1 MKKLLSI
8 LLTLALTLSLSVPAL
23 AAAPEEVPLPD
34 LMDPPPPV
42 EDTLVIRDS
51 GYPMDAE
58 TVAWLEAH
66 PEEAAQLEANLEQ
79 WAMTSWGYASVAEM
93 AEAWGESE
101 AYIRDMLLEEQVG
114 TAMYQE
120 EQQAA
125 QAEYAA
131 AHPGYLDGFD
141 PDAWLRTAYPDYRD
155 PEEAFMA
162 DYGLADRAAFED
174 YMEGDY
180 TNHLIWMESL
190 RSDIDAA
197 LAENAAALDGFDVDA
212 YFAQEYPYYESQ
224 EEFMAGYTLLDRAE
238 FETYLT
244 WEYLTYYAVP
254 EGNDPWTDDLKE
266 ALGGV
271 PGELWVMVNGTYLTF
286 EADKPY
292 AEDGVTYVPADKLG
306 EALGLELAGDYVPL
320 RETAQAAGYE
330 IWWDQDYETAV
341 VMDSDVLIGII
352 DSGFTA
358 LNGVLAKN
366 TLDWERWAETED
378 WTVTLTMFDTLNGDK
393 TYPMTLTQ
401 ESLYGPEGLQTTGE
415 YDLSAMMTLLEQ
427 MGLLEYV
434 GEDELKVVSAV
445 LSGDYELRWDMES
458 GDMAFTASCL
468 PDLLSMLGT
477 PYPKELWFTLSGETT
492 EELSDLLSDLMDREE
507 PVTVGALVWYLYGAT
522 TAPWSDPVLY
532 WSEATELA
540 AGMSIFL
547 GDEALV
553 REGDAWVLRL
563 GMEELA
569 ALLGYGEDAYVYDYL
584 GLQDFALECAFHDDG
599 AVTGSLLCL
608 TPDETWSPAV
618 RVTASWDFDLT
629 GGGLEAEIHLKNQM
643 KLTITGSTALKE
655 TGEKPETGVPEGAAS
670 MALEDLTGW

>member
-1 MKKLLSI
+1 MKKLISI
-8 LLTLALTLSLSVPAL
+8 LLTLALTLSLSAPAL
-23 AAAPEEVPLPD
+23 AAAPEEAPLPD
-34 LMDPPPPV
+34 LIDPPLPV

-66 PEEAAQLEANLEQ
+66 PEEAAAMEAAIDTYVQET
-79 WAMTSWGYASVAEM
+79 WYYDSVAEM
-93 AEAWGESE
+93 AEYWGESE
-101 AYIRDMLLEEQVG
+101 AYIRDMLLEEQVWA
-114 TAMYQE
+114 AMVQE
-120 EQQAA
+120 EEQAA

-162 DYGLADRAAFED
+162 DYDLADRAAFEA
-174 YMEGDY
+174 YMKADY
-180 TNHLIWMESL
+180 TNHLIRMENL
-190 RSDIDAA
+190 RSERDAA
-197 LAENAAALDGFDVDA
+197 LAEAPAALDGFDVDD
-212 YFAQEYPYYESQ
+212 YFTQEYPYYSDQ
-224 EEFMAGYTLLDRAE
+224 EEFMADYGLLDRTE

-244 WEYLTYYAVP
+244 WEYLIYYAAP

-271 PGELWVMVNGTYLTF
+271 PGELGIMVNGTYLTF
-286 EADKPY
+286 TGDKPY
-292 AEDGVTYVPADKLG
+292 AEDGVTYVPAAELG
-306 EALGLELAGDYVPL
+306 EALGLELTGDYVTL
-320 RETAQAAGYE
+320 REMAQAAGCE
-330 IWWDQDYETAV
+330 IWWDQAYETAV
-341 VMDSDVLIGII
+341 VIDPDVLVAAI

-366 TLDWERWAETED
+366 TLDWERWAESED
-378 WTVTLTMFDTLNGDK
+378 WNVTLTMFDTLNGDK

-415 YDLSAMMTLLEQ
+415 YDLSALMTLLEQ

-445 LSGDYELRWDMES
+445 LSGDYELRWDTET
-458 GDMAFTASCL
+458 GAMAFTASCL
-468 PDLLSMLGT
+468 PDLLSMMGT
-477 PYPKELWFTLSGETT
+477 PYPKDLWFTMDGETT
-492 EELSDLLSDLMDREE
+492 EELSTLFSDLMDQEE
-507 PVTVGALVWYLYGAT
+507 PVTVGDLVWYLYAST

-547 GDEALV
+547 GDDALV

-563 GMEELA
+563 GMSELA
-569 ALLGYGEDAYVYDYL
+569 GLLGYSEEDYDHL
-584 GLQDFALECAFHDDG
+584 GLQDFALECAFGDDG
-599 AVTGSLLCL
+599 TVTGSLLCL
-608 TPDETWSPAV
+608 TPDESWSPAM
-618 RVTASWDFDLT
+618 RIAADWKFDLT
-629 GGGLEAEIHLKNQM
+629 SGSLEAELHLKNQM
-643 KLTITGSTALKE
+643 KLTITTSTALEE
-655 TGEKPETGVPEGAAS
+655 TGEKPETQVPEGAAS

>member
-23 AAAPEEVPLPD
+23 AAAPEEALWHDVMGSLPH
-34 LMDPPPPV
+34 LI
-42 EDTLVIRDS
+42 LRDS
-51 GYPMDAE
+51 GYLMDAE
-58 TVAWLEAH
+58 VAVWLEAH
-66 PEEAAQLEANLEQ
+66 PEEAAQLEANLDQ
-79 WAMTSWGYASVAEM
+79 WADTSWGYSSVAEM
-93 AEAWGESE
+93 AEAWEQPE
-101 AYIRDMLLEEQVG
+101 AYIRDMLLEEQIQM
-114 TAMYQE
+114 TIIREA
-120 EQQAA
+120 QQAV

-141 PDAWLRTAYPDYRD
+141 PDAWLRRAYPGYRD

-174 YMEGDY
+174 YMKEDY
-180 TNHLIWMESL
+180 TSHLIWIEDL
-190 RSDIDAA
+190 QSDIDAA
-197 LAENAAALDGFDVDA
+197 LAEDPAALDGFDVDT
-212 YFAQEYPYYESQ
+212 YFTQEYPYYESQ
-224 EEFMAGYTLLDRAE
+224 ESFMPDYGLLDRTE

-244 WEYLTYYAVP
+244 WEYLTYYATP
-254 EGNDPWTDDLKE
+254 SDPWTDDLKE

-271 PGELWVMVNGTYLTF
+271 PGELGVMVNGTYLTF
-286 EADKPY
+286 DGEKPY
-292 AEDGVTYVPADKLG
+292 AEDGVTYVPADELG
-306 EALGLELAGDYVPL
+306 EALGLELTGDYVPL

-330 IWWDQDYETAV
+330 IWWDQAYETAV
-341 VMDSDVLIGII
+341 VMDPDVLIGII

-393 TYPMTLTQ
+393 TYPMALTQ
-401 ESLYGPEGLQTTGE
+401 ESLYGPEGLQTTGK
-415 YDLSAMMTLLEQ
+415 YDLSALMTLLEQ

-445 LSGDYELRWDMES
+445 LSGDYELRWDT
-458 GDMAFTASCL
+458 GTGAMAVTASCL

-492 EELSDLLSDLMDREE
+492 EELSALLSDLMDQEE
-507 PVTVGALVWYLYGAT
+507 PVTVGALVWYLYAST

-547 GDEALV
+547 GDDALV

-563 GMEELA
+563 GMTDLA
-569 ALLGYGEDAYVYDYL
+569 GLLGYSEEDYAYL
-584 GLQDFALECAFHDDG
+584 GLQDFALECAFGDDG
-599 AVTGSLLCL
+599 TVTGSLLCL
-608 TPDETWSPAV
+608 TPDESWSPAM
-618 RVTASWDFDLT
+618 RIAADWELNLT
-629 GGGLEAEIHLKNQM
+629 SGSLEAELHLKNQM
-643 KLTITGSTALKE
+643 KLTITVSTALEE
-655 TGEKPETGVPEGAAS
+655 TGEKPETQVPDGAAS

>member
-8 LLTLALTLSLSVPAL
+8 LLTLALTLSLSAPAL

-34 LMDPPPPV
+34 LVDPPLPV
-42 EDTLVIRDS
+42 EDSLVIGDS

-120 EQQAA
+120 ERQAA

-162 DYGLADRAAFED
+162 DYDLADRAAFED

-212 YFAQEYPYYESQ
+212 YFTQEYPYYESQ
-224 EEFMAGYTLLDRAE
+224 EEFMAGYTLLGRAE

-244 WEYLTYYAVP
+244 WEYLTYYAAP
-254 EGNDPWTDDLKE
+254 SDPWTDDSKE

-271 PGELWVMVNGTYLTF
+271 PGELGIMVNGTYLTF
-286 EADKPY
+286 TGDKPY
-292 AEDGVTYVPADKLG
+292 AEDGVTYVPAAELG
-306 EALGLELAGDYVPL
+306 EALGLTLTGGYVPL
-320 RETAQAAGYE
+320 RETAQAAGCE
-330 IWWDQDYETAV
+330 VWWDQDYETAV
-341 VMDSDVLIGII
+341 VLDPAALTEAI

-358 LNGVLAKN
+358 LNGVLAKSVPA
-366 TLDWERWAETED
+366 WERWAETED

-401 ESLYGPEGLQTTGE
+401 ESLCGPEGLQAAGK
-415 YDLSAMMTLLEQ
+415 YDLSALMTLLEQ

-434 GEDELKVVSAV
+434 GEDERKVVSAV
-445 LSGDYELRWDMES
+445 LSGDYELRWDT
-458 GDMAFTASCL
+458 GTGAMAFTASCL

-477 PYPKELWFTLSGETT
+477 PYPKELWFTLNGETT
-492 EELSDLLSDLMDREE
+492 AELTGLLSDLMDREE
-507 PVTVGALVWYLYGAT
+507 PVTVGALAWALTRSTSYG
-522 TAPWSDPVLY
+522 SPVFY
-532 WSEATELA
+532 WRDTVDFAGTLA
-540 AGMSIFL
+540 LFL
-547 GDEALV
+547 GDDALV

-563 GMEELA
+563 GMDDLA
-569 ALLGYGEDAYVYDYL
+569 ALLGYGEDTYDYL
-584 GLQDFALECAFHDDG
+584 GLQDFALECAFGDDG
-599 AVTGSLLCL
+599 SVTGSLLCL
-608 TPDETWSPAV
+608 TPDESWSPAM
-618 RVTASWDFDLT
+618 RVTAGWDLDLT

-655 TGEKPETGVPEGAAS
+655 TGEKPETQVPEGAAS
-670 MALEDLTGW
+670 TALEDLTGW

>member
-1 MKKLLSI
+1 MKKLISI
-8 LLTLALTLSLSVPAL
+8 LLTLALTLSLSAPAL

-34 LMDPPPPV
+34 LIDPPLPV

-66 PEEAAQLEANLEQ
+66 PEEAAAMEAAIDTYVQET
-79 WAMTSWGYASVAEM
+79 WYYDSVAEM
-93 AEAWGESE
+93 AEYWGESE
-101 AYIRDMLLEEQVG
+101 GYIRDMLLEEQVWA
-114 TAMYQE
+114 AMVQE
-120 EQQAA
+120 EEQAA

-162 DYGLADRAAFED
+162 DYDLADRAAFEA
-174 YMEGDY
+174 YMKADY
-180 TNHLIWMESL
+180 TNHLIWMENL
-190 RSDIDAA
+190 RSERDAA
-197 LAENAAALDGFDVDA
+197 LAEAPAALDGFDVDD
-212 YFAQEYPYYESQ
+212 YFTQEYPYYSDQ
-224 EEFMAGYTLLDRAE
+224 EEFMADYGLLDRTE

-244 WEYLTYYAVP
+244 WEYLIYYAAP

-271 PGELWVMVNGTYLTF
+271 PGELGIMVNGTYLTF
-286 EADKPY
+286 TGDKPY
-292 AEDGVTYVPADKLG
+292 AEDGVTYVPADELG
-306 EALGLELAGDYVPL
+306 EALGLELTGDYVPL
-320 RETAQAAGYE
+320 RETAQAAGCE
-330 IWWDQDYETAV
+330 IWWDQAYETAV
-341 VMDSDVLIGII
+341 VMDPDILVAAI

-358 LNGVLAKN
+358 LNGVLAQN

-378 WTVTLTMFDTLNGDK
+378 WNVTLTMFDTLNGDK

-415 YDLSAMMTLLEQ
+415 YDLSALMTLLEQ

-434 GEDELKVVSAV
+434 GEDELRVVSAV
-445 LSGDYELRWDMES
+445 LNGDYELRWDTET
-458 GDMAFTASCL
+458 GAMAVTASCL
-468 PDLLSMLGT
+468 PDLLSMMGT
-477 PYPKELWFTLSGETT
+477 PYPKDLWFTMDGETT
-492 EELSDLLSDLMDREE
+492 EELSALLSDLMDQEE
-507 PVTVGALVWYLYGAT
+507 PVTVGALVWYLYAST

-540 AGMSIFL
+540 AGMALFL
-547 GDEALV
+547 GDDALV

-563 GMEELA
+563 GMSELA
-569 ALLGYGEDAYVYDYL
+569 ALLGYSEEDYDYL

-608 TPDETWSPAV
+608 TPDETWSPAM
-618 RVTASWDFDLT
+618 RIAADWKFDLT
-629 GGGLEAEIHLKNQM
+629 SGSLEAEFHLKNQM
-643 KLTITGSTALKE
+643 KLTITASTALKE
-655 TGEKPETGVPEGAAS
+655 TGEKPETQVPDGAAS

>member
-8 LLTLALTLSLSVPAL
+8 LLTLALTLSLSAPAL

-34 LMDPPPPV
+34 LVDPPLPV
-42 EDTLVIRDS
+42 EDSLVIGDS

-120 EQQAA
+120 ERQAA

-162 DYGLADRAAFED
+162 DYDLADRAAFED

-190 RSDIDAA
+190 RSEIDAM

-212 YFAQEYPYYESQ
+212 YFTQEYPYYESQ

-244 WEYLTYYAVP
+244 WEYLTYYAAP
-254 EGNDPWTDDLKE
+254 SDPWTDDSKE

-271 PGELWVMVNGTYLTF
+271 PGELGIMVNGTYLTF
-286 EADKPY
+286 TGDKPY
-292 AEDGVTYVPADKLG
+292 AEDGVTYVPADELG
-306 EALGLELAGDYVPL
+306 EALGLELTGGYVPL
-320 RETAQAAGYE
+320 RETAQAAGCE
-330 IWWDQDYETAV
+330 VWWDQAYETAV
-341 VMDSDVLIGII
+341 VMDPDALIGAI

-366 TLDWERWAETED
+366 TPAWERWAETEE

-401 ESLYGPEGLQTTGE
+401 ESLCGPEGLQAAGK
-415 YDLSAMMTLLEQ
+415 YDLSALMTLLEQ

-434 GEDELKVVSAV
+434 GEDERKVVSAV
-445 LSGDYELRWDMES
+445 LSGDYELRWDT
-458 GDMAFTASCL
+458 GTGTMAFTASCL

-477 PYPKELWFTLSGETT
+477 PYPKELWFTLNGETT
-492 EELSDLLSDLMDREE
+492 AELTGLLSDLMDREE
-507 PVTVGALVWYLYGAT
+507 PVTVGALAWALTRSTSYG
-522 TAPWSDPVLY
+522 SPVFY
-532 WSEATELA
+532 WRDAVDFAGTLA
-540 AGMSIFL
+540 LFL
-547 GDEALV
+547 GDDALV

-563 GMEELA
+563 GMTDLA
-569 ALLGYGEDAYVYDYL
+569 ALLGYGEEDAGTYL
-584 GLQDFALECAFHDDG
+584 GLEAFALECAFGDDG

-608 TPDETWSPAV
+608 TPDESWSPAM
-618 RVTASWDFDLT
+618 RVTAGWDLDLT
-629 GGGLEAEIHLKNQM
+629 GGTVEAEFHLKNQM
-643 KLTITGSTALKE
+643 KLTLTGTSALEE

-670 MALEDLTGW
+670 VALEDLTGW

>member
-1 MKKLLSI
+1 MKKLISI
-8 LLTLALTLSLSVPAL
+8 LLTLALTLSLSAPAL

-34 LMDPPPPV
+34 LVDPPLPV
-42 EDTLVIRDS
+42 EDSLVIGDS

-114 TAMYQE
+114 TAMYRE

-162 DYGLADRAAFED
+162 DYDLADRAAFED

-190 RSDIDAA
+190 RSEIDAM

-212 YFAQEYPYYESQ
+212 YFTQEYPYYESQ
-224 EEFMAGYTLLDRAE
+224 EEFMAGYTLLGRAE

-244 WEYLTYYAVP
+244 WEYLTYYAAP
-254 EGNDPWTDDLKE
+254 SDPWTDDSKE

-271 PGELWVMVNGTYLTF
+271 PGELGIMVNGAYLTF
-286 EADKPY
+286 EGDQPY
-292 AEDGVTYVPADKLG
+292 AENGVTYVPAEALG
-306 EALGLELAGDYVPL
+306 EALGLELTGGYVPL
-320 RETAQAAGYE
+320 RETAQAAGCE
-330 IWWDQDYETAV
+330 VWWDQDYETAV
-341 VMDSDVLIGII
+341 VIDTAALVEAI

-358 LNGVLAKN
+358 LNGVLAKSVPA
-366 TLDWERWAETED
+366 WERWAETED

-401 ESLYGPEGLQTTGE
+401 ESLCGPEGLQAAGK
-415 YDLSAMMTLLEQ
+415 YDLSALMTLLEQ

-434 GEDELKVVSAV
+434 GEDERKVVSAV
-445 LSGDYELRWDMES
+445 LSGDYELRWDT
-458 GDMAFTASCL
+458 GTGTMAFTASCL

-477 PYPKELWFTLSGETT
+477 PYPKELWFTLNGETT
-492 EELSDLLSDLMDREE
+492 AELTGLLSDLMDREE
-507 PVTVGALVWYLYGAT
+507 PVTVGALAWALTRSTSYG
-522 TAPWSDPVLY
+522 SPVFY
-532 WSEATELA
+532 WRDTVDFAGTLA
-540 AGMSIFL
+540 LFL
-547 GDEALV
+547 GDDALV

-563 GMEELA
+563 GMTDLA
-569 ALLGYGEDAYVYDYL
+569 ALLGYGEEDAGTYL
-584 GLQDFALECAFHDDG
+584 GLEAFALECAFGDDG

-608 TPDETWSPAV
+608 TPDESWSPAM
-618 RVTASWDFDLT
+618 RIAADWKFDLT
-629 GGGLEAEIHLKNQM
+629 SGSLEAELHLKNQM
-643 KLTITGSTALKE
+643 KLTLTVSTALEE
-655 TGEKPETGVPEGAAS
+655 TGEKPETQVPEGAAS
-670 MALEDLTGW
+670 TALEDLTGW

>member
-1 MKKLLSI
+1 MKKLISI
-8 LLTLALTLSLSVPAL
+8 LLTLALTLSLSAPAL
-23 AAAPEEVPLPD
+23 AAAPEEAPLPD
-34 LMDPPPPV
+34 LIDPPLPV

-66 PEEAAQLEANLEQ
+66 PEEAAAMEAAIDTYVQET
-79 WAMTSWGYASVAEM
+79 WYYDSVAEM
-93 AEAWGESE
+93 AEYWGESE
-101 AYIRDMLLEEQVG
+101 AYIRDMLLEEQVWA
-114 TAMYQE
+114 AMVQE
-120 EQQAA
+120 EEQAA

-131 AHPGYLDGFD
+131 AHPGYLDGFA

-162 DYGLADRAAFED
+162 DYDLADRAAFEA
-174 YMEGDY
+174 YMKADY
-180 TNHLIWMESL
+180 TNHLIWMENL
-190 RSDIDAA
+190 RSERDAA
-197 LAENAAALDGFDVDA
+197 LAEAPAALDGFDVDD
-212 YFAQEYPYYESQ
+212 YFTQEYPYYSDQ
-224 EEFMAGYTLLDRAE
+224 EEFMADYGLLDRTE

-244 WEYLTYYAVP
+244 WEYLIYYAAP

-271 PGELWVMVNGTYLTF
+271 PGELGIMVNGTYLTF
-286 EADKPY
+286 TGDKPY
-292 AEDGVTYVPADKLG
+292 AEDGVTYAPAAELG
-306 EALGLELAGDYVPL
+306 EALGLELTGDYVTL
-320 RETAQAAGYE
+320 REMAQAAGCE
-330 IWWDQDYETAV
+330 IWWDQAYETAV
-341 VMDSDVLIGII
+341 VIDPDVLVAAI

-366 TLDWERWAETED
+366 TLDWERWAESED
-378 WTVTLTMFDTLNGDK
+378 WNVTLTMFDTLNGDK

-415 YDLSAMMTLLEQ
+415 YDLSALMTLLEQ

-445 LSGDYELRWDMES
+445 LSGDYELRWDTET
-458 GDMAFTASCL
+458 GAMAFTASCL
-468 PDLLSMLGT
+468 PDLLSMMGT
-477 PYPKELWFTLSGETT
+477 PYPKDLWFTMDGETT
-492 EELSDLLSDLMDREE
+492 EELSTLFSDLMDQEE
-507 PVTVGALVWYLYGAT
+507 PVTVGDLVWYLYAST

-547 GDEALV
+547 GDDALV

-563 GMEELA
+563 GMSELA
-569 ALLGYGEDAYVYDYL
+569 GLLGYSEEDYDYL
-584 GLQDFALECAFHDDG
+584 GLQDFALECAFGDDG
-599 AVTGSLLCL
+599 TVTGSLLCL
-608 TPDETWSPAV
+608 TPDESWSPAM
-618 RVTASWDFDLT
+618 RIAADWKFDLT
-629 GGGLEAEIHLKNQM
+629 SGSLEAELHLKNQM
-643 KLTITGSTALKE
+643 KLTITTSTALEE
-655 TGEKPETGVPEGAAS
+655 TGEKPETQVPEGAAS

>member
-1 MKKLLSI
+1 MKKLISI
-8 LLTLALTLSLSVPAL
+8 LLTLALTLSLSAPAL
-23 AAAPEEVPLPD
+23 AAAPEEAPLPD
-34 LMDPPPPV
+34 LIDPPLPV

-66 PEEAAQLEANLEQ
+66 PEEAAAMEAAIDTYVQET
-79 WAMTSWGYASVAEM
+79 WYYDSVAEM
-93 AEAWGESE
+93 AEYWGESE
-101 AYIRDMLLEEQVG
+101 AYIRDMLLEEQVWA
-114 TAMYQE
+114 AMVQE
-120 EQQAA
+120 EEQAA
-125 QAEYAA
+125 QSEYAA

-162 DYGLADRAAFED
+162 DYDLADRAAFEA
-174 YMEGDY
+174 YMKADY
-180 TNHLIWMESL
+180 TNHLIWMENL
-190 RSDIDAA
+190 RSERDAA
-197 LAENAAALDGFDVDA
+197 LAEAPAALDGFDVDD
-212 YFAQEYPYYESQ
+212 YFTQEYPYYSDQ
-224 EEFMAGYTLLDRAE
+224 EEFMADYGLLDRTE

-244 WEYLTYYAVP
+244 WEYLIYYAAP

-271 PGELWVMVNGTYLTF
+271 PGELGIMVNGTYLTF
-286 EADKPY
+286 TGDKPY
-292 AEDGVTYVPADKLG
+292 AEDGVTYVPAAELG
-306 EALGLELAGDYVPL
+306 EALGLELTGDYVPL
-320 RETAQAAGYE
+320 RETAQAAGCE
-330 IWWDQDYETAV
+330 IWWDQAYETAV
-341 VMDSDVLIGII
+341 VMDPDVLVAAI

-378 WTVTLTMFDTLNGDK
+378 WNVTLTMFDTLNGDK

-415 YDLSAMMTLLEQ
+415 YDLSALMTLLEQ

-445 LSGDYELRWDMES
+445 LSGDYELRWDTET
-458 GDMAFTASCL
+458 GAMAFTASCL
-468 PDLLSMLGT
+468 PDLLSMMGT
-477 PYPKELWFTLSGETT
+477 PYPKDLWFTMDGETT
-492 EELSDLLSDLMDREE
+492 EELSTFLSDLMDREK
-507 PVTVGALVWYLYGAT
+507 PVTVGALVWYLYAST

-547 GDEALV
+547 GDDALV

-563 GMEELA
+563 GMSELA
-569 ALLGYGEDAYVYDYL
+569 ALLGYSEEDYDYL
-584 GLQDFALECAFHDDG
+584 GLQDFALECAFGDDG
-599 AVTGSLLCL
+599 TVTGSLLCL
-608 TPDETWSPAV
+608 TPDESWSPAM
-618 RVTASWDFDLT
+618 RIAADWKFDLT
-629 GGGLEAEIHLKNQM
+629 SGSLEAELHLKNQM
-643 KLTITGSTALKE
+643 KLTITVSTALE
-655 TGEKPETGVPEGAAS
+655 EAGEKPETQVPEGAAS

>member
-1 MKKLLSI
+1 MKKLISI
-8 LLTLALTLSLSVPAL
+8 LLTLALTLSLSAPAL
-23 AAAPEEVPLPD
+23 AAAPEEAPLPD
-34 LMDPPPPV
+34 LIDPPLPV

-66 PEEAAQLEANLEQ
+66 PEEAAAMEAAIDTYVQET
-79 WAMTSWGYASVAEM
+79 WYYDSVAEM
-93 AEAWGESE
+93 AEYWGESE
-101 AYIRDMLLEEQVG
+101 AYIRDMLLEEQVWA
-114 TAMYQE
+114 AMVQE
-120 EQQAA
+120 EEQAA

-131 AHPGYLDGFD
+131 AHPGYLDGFA

-162 DYGLADRAAFED
+162 DYDLADRAAFEA
-174 YMEGDY
+174 YMKADY
-180 TNHLIWMESL
+180 TNHLIWMENL
-190 RSDIDAA
+190 RSERDAA
-197 LAENAAALDGFDVDA
+197 LAEAPAALDGFDVDD
-212 YFAQEYPYYESQ
+212 YFTQEYPYYSDQ
-224 EEFMAGYTLLDRAE
+224 EEFMADYGLLDRTE

-244 WEYLTYYAVP
+244 WEYLIYYAAP

-271 PGELWVMVNGTYLTF
+271 PGELGIMVNGTYLTF
-286 EADKPY
+286 TGDKPY
-292 AEDGVTYVPADKLG
+292 AEDGVTYVPAAELG
-306 EALGLELAGDYVPL
+306 EALGLELTGDYVTL
-320 RETAQAAGYE
+320 REMAQAAGCE
-330 IWWDQDYETAV
+330 IWWDQAYETAV
-341 VMDSDVLIGII
+341 VIDPDVLVAAI

-366 TLDWERWAETED
+366 TLDWERWAESED
-378 WTVTLTMFDTLNGDK
+378 WNVTLTMFDTLNGDK

-415 YDLSAMMTLLEQ
+415 YDLSALMTLLEQ

-445 LSGDYELRWDMES
+445 LSGDYELRWDTET
-458 GDMAFTASCL
+458 GAMAFTASCL
-468 PDLLSMLGT
+468 PNLLSMMGT
-477 PYPKELWFTLSGETT
+477 PYPKDLWFTMDGETT
-492 EELSDLLSDLMDREE
+492 EELSTLFSDLMDQEE
-507 PVTVGALVWYLYGAT
+507 PVTVGDLVWYLYAST

-547 GDEALV
+547 GDDALV

-563 GMEELA
+563 GMSELA
-569 ALLGYGEDAYVYDYL
+569 GLLGYSEEDYDYL
-584 GLQDFALECAFHDDG
+584 GLQDFALECAFGDDG
-599 AVTGSLLCL
+599 TVTGSLLCL
-608 TPDETWSPAV
+608 TPDESWSPAM
-618 RVTASWDFDLT
+618 RIAADWKFDLT
-629 GGGLEAEIHLKNQM
+629 SGSLEAELHLKNQM
-643 KLTITGSTALKE
+643 KLTITTSTALEE
-655 TGEKPETGVPEGAAS
+655 TGEKPETQVPEGAAS

>member
-1 MKKLLSI
+1 MKKLISI
-8 LLTLALTLSLSVPAL
+8 LLTLALTLSLSAPAL
-23 AAAPEEVPLPD
+23 AAAPEEAPLPD
-34 LMDPPPPV
+34 LIDPPLPV

-66 PEEAAQLEANLEQ
+66 PEEAAAMEAAIDTYVQET
-79 WAMTSWGYASVAEM
+79 WYYDSVAEM
-93 AEAWGESE
+93 AEYWGESE
-101 AYIRDMLLEEQVG
+101 AYIRDMLLEEQVWA
-114 TAMYQE
+114 AMVQE
-120 EQQAA
+120 EEQAA

-162 DYGLADRAAFED
+162 DYDLADRAAFEA
-174 YMEGDY
+174 YMKADY
-180 TNHLIWMESL
+180 TNHLIRMENL
-190 RSDIDAA
+190 RSERDAA
-197 LAENAAALDGFDVDA
+197 LAEAPAALDGFDVDD
-212 YFAQEYPYYESQ
+212 YFTQEYPYYSDQ
-224 EEFMAGYTLLDRAE
+224 EEFMADYGLLDRTE

-244 WEYLTYYAVP
+244 WEYLIYYAAP

-271 PGELWVMVNGTYLTF
+271 PGELGIMVNGTYLTF
-286 EADKPY
+286 TGDKPY
-292 AEDGVTYVPADKLG
+292 AEDGVTYVPAAELG
-306 EALGLELAGDYVPL
+306 EALGLELTGDYVTL
-320 RETAQAAGYE
+320 REMAQAAGCE
-330 IWWDQDYETAV
+330 IWWDQAYETAV
-341 VMDSDVLIGII
+341 VIDPDVLVAAI

-366 TLDWERWAETED
+366 TLDWERWAESED
-378 WTVTLTMFDTLNGDK
+378 WNVTLTMFDTLNGDK

-415 YDLSAMMTLLEQ
+415 YDLSALMTLLEQ

-445 LSGDYELRWDMES
+445 LSGDYELRWDTET
-458 GDMAFTASCL
+458 GAMAFTASCL
-468 PDLLSMLGT
+468 PDLLSMMGT
-477 PYPKELWFTLSGETT
+477 PYPKDLWFTMDGETT
-492 EELSDLLSDLMDREE
+492 EELSTLFSDLMDQEE
-507 PVTVGALVWYLYGAT
+507 PVTVGDLVWYLYAST

-547 GDEALV
+547 GDDALV

-563 GMEELA
+563 GMSELA
-569 ALLGYGEDAYVYDYL
+569 GLLGYSEEDYDYL
-584 GLQDFALECAFHDDG
+584 GLQDFALECAFGDDG
-599 AVTGSLLCL
+599 TVTGSLLCL
-608 TPDETWSPAV
+608 TPDESWSPAM
-618 RVTASWDFDLT
+618 RIAADWKFDLT
-629 GGGLEAEIHLKNQM
+629 SGRLEAELHLKNQM
-643 KLTITGSTALKE
+643 KLTITTSTALEE
-655 TGEKPETGVPEGAAS
+655 TGEKPETQVPEGAAS

>member
-8 LLTLALTLSLSVPAL
+8 LLTLALTLSLSAPAL

-34 LMDPPPPV
+34 LVDPPLPV
-42 EDTLVIRDS
+42 EDSLVIGDS

-114 TAMYQE
+114 TAMYRE

-141 PDAWLRTAYPDYRD
+141 HDAWLRTAYPDYRD

-162 DYGLADRAAFED
+162 DYDLADRAAFEA

-190 RSDIDAA
+190 RSEIDAM

-212 YFAQEYPYYESQ
+212 YFTQEYPYYESQ
-224 EEFMAGYTLLDRAE
+224 EEFMAGYTLLGRAE

-244 WEYLTYYAVP
+244 WEYLTYYAAP
-254 EGNDPWTDDLKE
+254 SDPWTDDSKE

-271 PGELWVMVNGTYLTF
+271 PGELGIMVNGAYLTF
-286 EADKPY
+286 TGDKPY
-292 AEDGVTYVPADKLG
+292 AEDGVTYVPADELG
-306 EALGLELAGDYVPL
+306 EALGLELTGGYVPL
-320 RETAQAAGYE
+320 RETAQAAGCE
-330 IWWDQDYETAV
+330 VWWDQAYETAV
-341 VMDSDVLIGII
+341 VLDPAALTEAI

-358 LNGVLAKN
+358 LNGVLAKSVPA
-366 TLDWERWAETED
+366 WERWAETEH

-401 ESLYGPEGLQTTGE
+401 ESLCGPEGLQAAGK
-415 YDLSAMMTLLEQ
+415 YDLSALMTLLEG
-427 MGLLEYV
+427 MGLLDYV
-434 GEDELKVVSAV
+434 GEDERDVVTAV

-458 GDMAFTASCL
+458 GNMAFTASCL

-477 PYPKELWFTLSGETT
+477 PYPKELWFTLNGETT
-492 EELSDLLSDLMDREE
+492 AELTGLLSDLMDREK
-507 PVTVGALVWYLYGAT
+507 PVTVGALAWALTRSTSYG
-522 TAPWSDPVLY
+522 SPVFY
-532 WSEATELA
+532 WRDAVDFAGTLA
-540 AGMSIFL
+540 LFL
-547 GDEALV
+547 GDDALV

-563 GMEELA
+563 GMDDLA
-569 ALLGYGEDAYVYDYL
+569 ALLGYGEEDAGTYL
-584 GLQDFALECAFHDDG
+584 GLEAFALECAFGDDG

-608 TPDETWSPAV
+608 TPDESWSPAM
-618 RVTASWDFDLT
+618 RVTAGWDLDLT
-629 GGGLEAEIHLKNQM
+629 GGTVEAEFHLKNQM
-643 KLTITGSTALKE
+643 KLTLTGTSALEE

-670 MALEDLTGW
+670 VALEDLTGW

>member
-8 LLTLALTLSLSVPAL
+8 LLTLALTLSLSAPAL

-34 LMDPPPPV
+34 LVDPPLPV
-42 EDTLVIRDS
+42 EDSLVIGDS

-120 EQQAA
+120 ERQAA

-162 DYGLADRAAFED
+162 DYDLADRAAFED

-190 RSDIDAA
+190 RSEIDAM

-212 YFAQEYPYYESQ
+212 YFTQEYPYYESQ
-224 EEFMAGYTLLDRAE
+224 EEFMAGYTLLGRAE

-244 WEYLTYYAVP
+244 WEYLTYYAAP
-254 EGNDPWTDDLKE
+254 SDPWTDDSKE

-271 PGELWVMVNGTYLTF
+271 PGELGIMVNGAYLTF
-286 EADKPY
+286 EGDQPY
-292 AEDGVTYVPADKLG
+292 AENGVTYVPAEALG
-306 EALGLELAGDYVPL
+306 EALGLTLTGDYVPL
-320 RETAQAAGYE
+320 RETAQAAGCE
-330 IWWDQDYETAV
+330 VWWDQDYETAV
-341 VMDSDVLIGII
+341 VIDTAALVEAI

-358 LNGVLAKN
+358 LNGVLAKSVPA
-366 TLDWERWAETED
+366 WERWAETED

-401 ESLYGPEGLQTTGE
+401 ESLCGPEGLQAAGK
-415 YDLSAMMTLLEQ
+415 YDLSALMTLLEQ

-434 GEDELKVVSAV
+434 GEDERKVVSAV
-445 LSGDYELRWDMES
+445 LSGDYELRWDT
-458 GDMAFTASCL
+458 GTGTMAFTASCL

-477 PYPKELWFTLSGETT
+477 PYPKELWFTLNGETT
-492 EELSDLLSDLMDREE
+492 AELTGLLSDLMDREE
-507 PVTVGALVWYLYGAT
+507 PVTVGALAWALTRSTSYG
-522 TAPWSDPVLY
+522 SPVFY
-532 WSEATELA
+532 WRDTVDFAGTLA
-540 AGMSIFL
+540 LFL
-547 GDEALV
+547 GDDALV

-563 GMEELA
+563 GMTDLA
-569 ALLGYGEDAYVYDYL
+569 ALLGYGEEDAGTYL
-584 GLQDFALECAFHDDG
+584 GLEAFALECAFGDDG

-608 TPDETWSPAV
+608 TPDESWSPAM
-618 RVTASWDFDLT
+618 RIAADWKFDLT
-629 GGGLEAEIHLKNQM
+629 SGSLEAELHLKNQM
-643 KLTITGSTALKE
+643 KLTLTVSTALEE
-655 TGEKPETGVPEGAAS
+655 TGEKPETQVPEGAAS
-670 MALEDLTGW
+670 TALEDLTGW

>member
-8 LLTLALTLSLSVPAL
+8 LLTLALTLSLSAPAL

-34 LMDPPPPV
+34 LVDPPLPV
-42 EDTLVIRDS
+42 EDSLVIGDS

-66 PEEAAQLEANLEQ
+66 PEEAAAMEADLEQ

-114 TAMYQE
+114 TAMYRE

-141 PDAWLRTAYPDYRD
+141 PDAWLRRAYPDYRD

-190 RSDIDAA
+190 RSEIDAM

-212 YFAQEYPYYESQ
+212 YFTQEYPYYESQ
-224 EEFMAGYTLLDRAE
+224 EEFMAGYTLLGRAE

-244 WEYLTYYAVP
+244 WEYLTYYAAP
-254 EGNDPWTDDLKE
+254 SDPWTDDSKE

-271 PGELWVMVNGTYLTF
+271 PGELGIMVNGAYLTF
-286 EADKPY
+286 TGDKPY
-292 AEDGVTYVPADKLG
+292 AEDGVTYVPAAQLG
-306 EALGLELAGDYVPL
+306 EALGLELTGGYVPL
-320 RETAQAAGYE
+320 RETAQAAGCE
-330 IWWDQDYETAV
+330 VWWDQDYETAV
-341 VMDSDVLIGII
+341 VIDTAALVEAI

-358 LNGVLAKN
+358 LNGVLAKSVPA
-366 TLDWERWAETED
+366 WERWAETED

-401 ESLYGPEGLQTTGE
+401 ESLCGPEGLQAAGK
-415 YDLSAMMTLLEQ
+415 YDLSALMTLLEQ

-434 GEDELKVVSAV
+434 GEDERKVVSAV
-445 LSGDYELRWDMES
+445 LSGDYELRWDT
-458 GDMAFTASCL
+458 GTGTMAFTASCL

-477 PYPKELWFTLSGETT
+477 PYPKELWFTLNGETT
-492 EELSDLLSDLMDREE
+492 AELTGLLSDLMDREE
-507 PVTVGALVWYLYGAT
+507 PVTVGALAWALTRSTSYG
-522 TAPWSDPVLY
+522 SPVFY
-532 WSEATELA
+532 WRDTVDFAGTLA
-540 AGMSIFL
+540 LFL
-547 GDEALV
+547 GDDALV

-563 GMEELA
+563 GMDDLA
-569 ALLGYGEDAYVYDYL
+569 ALLGYGEEDAGTYL
-584 GLQDFALECAFHDDG
+584 GLEAFALECAFGDDG
-599 AVTGSLLCL
+599 SVTGSLLCL
-608 TPDETWSPAV
+608 TPDESWSPAM
-618 RVTASWDFDLT
+618 RVTAGWDLDLT
-629 GGGLEAEIHLKNQM
+629 GGTVEAEFHLKNQM
-643 KLTITGSTALKE
+643 KLTLTVSTALEE

-670 MALEDLTGW
+670 TALEDLTGW

>member
-1 MKKLLSI
+1 MKKLISI
-8 LLTLALTLSLSVPAL
+8 LLTLALTLSLSAPAL

-34 LMDPPPPV
+34 LVDPPLPV
-42 EDTLVIRDS
+42 EDSLVIGDS

-114 TAMYQE
+114 TAMYRE

-141 PDAWLRTAYPDYRD
+141 PDAWLRTAYPGYKEPD
-155 PEEAFMA
+155 EAFIA
-162 DYGLADRAAFED
+162 DYDLADRAAFED

-190 RSDIDAA
+190 RSDIDAD
-197 LAENAAALDGFDVDA
+197 LAEDPAALDGFDVDA
-212 YFAQEYPYYESQ
+212 YFTQEYPYYESQ

-244 WEYLTYYAVP
+244 WEYLTYYAAP
-254 EGNDPWTDDLKE
+254 SDPWTDDSKE

-271 PGELWVMVNGTYLTF
+271 PGELGIMVNGTYLTF
-286 EADKPY
+286 TGDKPY
-292 AEDGVTYVPADKLG
+292 AEDGVTYVPADELG
-306 EALGLELAGDYVPL
+306 EALGLELTGGYVPL
-320 RETAQAAGYE
+320 RETAQAAGCE
-330 IWWDQDYETAV
+330 VWWDQAYETAV
-341 VMDSDVLIGII
+341 VMDPDALIGAI

-366 TLDWERWAETED
+366 TPAWERWAETEE

-401 ESLYGPEGLQTTGE
+401 ESLCGPEGLQAAGK
-415 YDLSAMMTLLEQ
+415 YDLSALITLLEG
-427 MGLLEYV
+427 MGLLDYV
-434 GEDELKVVSAV
+434 GEDERDVVTAV

-458 GDMAFTASCL
+458 GNMAFTASCL

-477 PYPKELWFTLSGETT
+477 PYPKELWFTLNGETT
-492 EELSDLLSDLMDREE
+492 AELTGLLSDLMDREK
-507 PVTVGALVWYLYGAT
+507 PVTVGALTWALTRSTSYG
-522 TAPWSDPVLY
+522 SPVFY
-532 WSEATELA
+532 WRDAVDFAGTLA
-540 AGMSIFL
+540 LFL
-547 GDEALV
+547 GDDALV

-563 GMEELA
+563 GMDDLA
-569 ALLGYGEDAYVYDYL
+569 ALLGYGEDTYDYL
-584 GLQDFALECAFHDDG
+584 GLQDFALECAFGDDG
-599 AVTGSLLCL
+599 SVTGSLLCL
-608 TPDETWSPAV
+608 TPDESWSPAM
-618 RVTASWDFDLT
+618 RVTAGWDLDLT
-629 GGGLEAEIHLKNQM
+629 GGTVEAEFHLKNQM
-643 KLTITGSTALKE
+643 KLTLTGTSALEE

-670 MALEDLTGW
+670 VALEDLTGW

>member
-8 LLTLALTLSLSVPAL
+8 LLTLALTLSLSAPAL

-34 LMDPPPPV
+34 LVDPPLPV
-42 EDTLVIRDS
+42 EDSLVIGDS

-162 DYGLADRAAFED
+162 DYDLADRAAFED

-212 YFAQEYPYYESQ
+212 YFTQEYPYYESQ

-244 WEYLTYYAVP
+244 WEYLTYYAAP
-254 EGNDPWTDDLKE
+254 SDPWTDDSKE

-271 PGELWVMVNGTYLTF
+271 SGELGIMVNGTYLTF
-286 EADKPY
+286 TGDKPY
-292 AEDGVTYVPADKLG
+292 AEDGVTYVPADELG
-306 EALGLELAGDYVPL
+306 EALGLELTGGYVPL
-320 RETAQAAGYE
+320 RETAQAAGCE
-330 IWWDQDYETAV
+330 VWWDQAYETAV
-341 VMDSDVLIGII
+341 VMDPDALIGAI

-366 TLDWERWAETED
+366 TPAWERWAETEE

-401 ESLYGPEGLQTTGE
+401 ESLCGPEGLQAAGK
-415 YDLSAMMTLLEQ
+415 YDLSALMTLLEG
-427 MGLLEYV
+427 MGLLDYV
-434 GEDELKVVSAV
+434 GEDERDVVTAV

-458 GDMAFTASCL
+458 GNMAFTASCL

-477 PYPKELWFTLSGETT
+477 PYPKELWFTLNGETT
-492 EELSDLLSDLMDREE
+492 AELTGLLSDLMDREK
-507 PVTVGALVWYLYGAT
+507 PVTVGALAWALTRSTSYG
-522 TAPWSDPVLY
+522 SPVFY
-532 WSEATELA
+532 WRDAVDFAGTLA
-540 AGMSIFL
+540 LFL
-547 GDEALV
+547 GDDALV

-563 GMEELA
+563 GMDDLA
-569 ALLGYGEDAYVYDYL
+569 ALLGYGEEDAGTYL
-584 GLQDFALECAFHDDG
+584 GLEAFALECAFGDDG

-608 TPDETWSPAV
+608 TPDESWSPAM
-618 RVTASWDFDLT
+618 RVTAGWDLDLT
-629 GGGLEAEIHLKNQM
+629 GGTVEAEFHLKNQM
-643 KLTITGSTALKE
+643 KLTLTGTSALEE

-670 MALEDLTGW
+670 VALEDLTGW

>member
-1 MKKLLSI
+1 MKKLISI
-8 LLTLALTLSLSVPAL
+8 LLTLALTLSLSAPAL

-34 LMDPPPPV
+34 LVDPPLPV
-42 EDTLVIRDS
+42 EDSLVIGDS

-114 TAMYQE
+114 TAMYRE

-162 DYGLADRAAFED
+162 DYDLADRAAFEA
-174 YMEGDY
+174 YMKEDY

-190 RSDIDAA
+190 RSDIDAD
-197 LAENAAALDGFDVDA
+197 LAEDPAALDGFDVDA

-244 WEYLTYYAVP
+244 WEYLTYYAAP
-254 EGNDPWTDDLKE
+254 SDPWTDDSKE

-271 PGELWVMVNGTYLTF
+271 PGELGVMVNGAYLTF
-286 EADKPY
+286 DGDKPY
-292 AEDGVTYVPADKLG
+292 AEDGVTYVPADELG
-306 EALGLELAGDYVPL
+306 EALGLELTGGYVPL
-320 RETAQAAGYE
+320 RETAQAAGCE
-330 IWWDQDYETAV
+330 VWWDQAYETAV
-341 VMDSDVLIGII
+341 VMDPDALIGAI

-366 TLDWERWAETED
+366 TPAWERWAETEE

-401 ESLYGPEGLQTTGE
+401 ESLCGPEGLQTTGS
-415 YDLSAMMTLLEQ
+415 YDLSALMTLLEG
-427 MGLLEYV
+427 MGLLDYV
-434 GEDELKVVSAV
+434 GEDERDVVTAV

-458 GDMAFTASCL
+458 GNMAFTASCL
-468 PDLLSMLGT
+468 PDLLSMMGT
-477 PYPKELWFTLSGETT
+477 PYPKELWFTLNGETT
-492 EELSDLLSDLMDREE
+492 AELTGLLSDLMDREK
-507 PVTVGALVWYLYGAT
+507 PVTVGALAWALTRSTSYG
-522 TAPWSDPVLY
+522 SPVFY
-532 WSEATELA
+532 WRDAVDFAGTLA
-540 AGMSIFL
+540 LFL
-547 GDEALV
+547 GDDALV
-553 REGDAWVLRL
+553 RERDAWVLRL
-563 GMEELA
+563 GMDDLA
-569 ALLGYGEDAYVYDYL
+569 ALLGYGEEDAGTYL
-584 GLQDFALECAFHDDG
+584 GLEAFALECAFGDDG

-608 TPDETWSPAV
+608 TPDESWSPAM
-618 RVTASWDFDLT
+618 RVTAGWDLDLT
-629 GGGLEAEIHLKNQM
+629 GGTVEAEFHLKNQM
-643 KLTITGSTALKE
+643 KLTLTGTSALEE

-670 MALEDLTGW
+670 VALEDLTGW

>member
-1 MKKLLSI
+1 MKKLISI
-8 LLTLALTLSLSVPAL
+8 LLTLALTLSLSAPAL
-23 AAAPEEVPLPD
+23 AAAPEEAPLPD
-34 LMDPPPPV
+34 LIDPPLPV

-66 PEEAAQLEANLEQ
+66 PEEAAAMEAAIDTYVQET
-79 WAMTSWGYASVAEM
+79 WYYDSVAEM
-93 AEAWGESE
+93 AEYWGESE
-101 AYIRDMLLEEQVG
+101 GYIRDMLLEEQVWA
-114 TAMYQE
+114 AMVQE
-120 EQQAA
+120 EEQAA
-125 QAEYAA
+125 QSEYAA

-141 PDAWLRTAYPDYRD
+141 PDAWLQTAYPDYRD

-162 DYGLADRAAFED
+162 DYDLADRAAFEA
-174 YMEGDY
+174 YMEADY
-180 TNHLIWMESL
+180 TNHLIWIENL
-190 RSDIDAA
+190 RSECDAA
-197 LAENAAALDGFDVDA
+197 LAEAPAALDGFDVDD
-212 YFAQEYPYYESQ
+212 YFTQEYPYYSDQ
-224 EEFMAGYTLLDRAE
+224 EEFMADYGLLDRTE

-244 WEYLTYYAVP
+244 WEYLIYYAAP

-271 PGELWVMVNGTYLTF
+271 PGELGIMVNGTYLTF
-286 EADKPY
+286 TGDKPY
-292 AEDGVTYVPADKLG
+292 AEDGVTYVPAAELG
-306 EALGLELAGDYVPL
+306 EALGLELTGDYVPL
-320 RETAQAAGYE
+320 RETAQAAGCE
-330 IWWDQDYETAV
+330 IWWDQAYETAV
-341 VMDSDVLIGII
+341 VMDPDVLVAAI

-393 TYPMTLTQ
+393 TYPMALTQ
-401 ESLYGPEGLQTTGE
+401 ESLYGPEGLQTTGK
-415 YDLSAMMTLLEQ
+415 YDLSALMTLLEQ

-445 LSGDYELRWDMES
+445 LSGDYELRWDT
-458 GDMAFTASCL
+458 GTGAMAVTASCL

-492 EELSDLLSDLMDREE
+492 EELSALLSDLMDQEE
-507 PVTVGALVWYLYGAT
+507 PVTVGALVWYLYAST

-547 GDEALV
+547 GDDALV

-563 GMEELA
+563 GMTDLA
-569 ALLGYGEDAYVYDYL
+569 GLLGYSEEDYAYL
-584 GLQDFALECAFHDDG
+584 GLQDFALECAFGDDG
-599 AVTGSLLCL
+599 TVTGSLLCL
-608 TPDETWSPAV
+608 TPDESWSPAM
-618 RVTASWDFDLT
+618 RIAADWKFDLT
-629 GGGLEAEIHLKNQM
+629 SGSLEAEFHLKNQM
-643 KLTITGSTALKE
+643 KLTITASTALKE
-655 TGEKPETGVPEGAAS
+655 TGEKPETQVPEGAAS
-670 MALEDLTGW
+670 MDLEDLTGW

>member
-8 LLTLALTLSLSVPAL
+8 LLTLALTLSLSAPAL

-34 LMDPPPPV
+34 LVDPPLPV
-42 EDTLVIRDS
+42 EDSLVIGDS

-162 DYGLADRAAFED
+162 DYDLADRAAFED

-212 YFAQEYPYYESQ
+212 YFTQEYPYYESQ

-244 WEYLTYYAVP
+244 WEYLTYYAAP
-254 EGNDPWTDDLKE
+254 SDPWTDDSKE

-271 PGELWVMVNGTYLTF
+271 PGELGIMVNGAYLTF
-286 EADKPY
+286 TGDKPY
-292 AEDGVTYVPADKLG
+292 AEDGVTYVPADELG
-306 EALGLELAGDYVPL
+306 EALGLELTGGYVPL
-320 RETAQAAGYE
+320 RETAQAAGCE
-330 IWWDQDYETAV
+330 VWWDQAYETAV
-341 VMDSDVLIGII
+341 VMDPDALIGAI

-366 TLDWERWAETED
+366 TPAWERWAETEE

-401 ESLYGPEGLQTTGE
+401 ESLCGPEGLQAAGK
-415 YDLSAMMTLLEQ
+415 YDLSALMTLLEG
-427 MGLLEYV
+427 MGLLDYV
-434 GEDELKVVSAV
+434 GEDERDVVTAV

-458 GDMAFTASCL
+458 GNMAFTASCL

-477 PYPKELWFTLSGETT
+477 PYPKELWFTLNGETT
-492 EELSDLLSDLMDREE
+492 AELTGLLSDLMDREK
-507 PVTVGALVWYLYGAT
+507 PVTVGALAWALTRSTSYG
-522 TAPWSDPVLY
+522 SPVFY
-532 WSEATELA
+532 WRDAVDFAGTLA
-540 AGMSIFL
+540 LFL
-547 GDEALV
+547 GDDALV

-563 GMEELA
+563 GMDDLA
-569 ALLGYGEDAYVYDYL
+569 ALLGYGEEDAGTYL
-584 GLQDFALECAFHDDG
+584 GLEAFALECAFGDDG

-608 TPDETWSPAV
+608 TPDESWSPAM
-618 RVTASWDFDLT
+618 RVTAGWDLDLT
-629 GGGLEAEIHLKNQM
+629 GGTVEAEFHLKNQM
-643 KLTITGSTALKE
+643 KLTLTGTSALEE

-670 MALEDLTGW
+670 VALEDLTGW

>member
-1 MKKLLSI
+1 MKKLISI
-8 LLTLALTLSLSVPAL
+8 LLTLALTLSLSAPAL

-34 LMDPPPPV
+34 LVDPPLPV
-42 EDTLVIRDS
+42 EDSLVIGDS

-114 TAMYQE
+114 TAMYRE

-141 PDAWLRTAYPDYRD
+141 HDAWLRRAYPDYRD

-162 DYGLADRAAFED
+162 DYDLADRAAFEA

-190 RSDIDAA
+190 RSEIDAM

-212 YFAQEYPYYESQ
+212 YFTQEYPYYESQ
-224 EEFMAGYTLLDRAE
+224 EEFMAGYTLLGRAE

-244 WEYLTYYAVP
+244 WEYLTYYAAP
-254 EGNDPWTDDLKE
+254 SDPWTDDSKE

-271 PGELWVMVNGTYLTF
+271 PGELGIMVNGTYLTF
-286 EADKPY
+286 AGDQPY
-292 AEDGVTYVPADKLG
+292 AENGVTYVPAEALG
-306 EALGLELAGDYVPL
+306 EALGLTLTGDYVPL
-320 RETAQAAGYE
+320 RETAQAAGCE
-330 IWWDQDYETAV
+330 VWWDQAYETAV
-341 VMDSDVLIGII
+341 VIDTAALVEAI

-358 LNGVLAKN
+358 LNGVLAKSVPA
-366 TLDWERWAETED
+366 WERWAETEE

-401 ESLYGPEGLQTTGE
+401 ESLCGPEGLQAAGK
-415 YDLSAMMTLLEQ
+415 YDLSALMTLLEQ

-434 GEDELKVVSAV
+434 GEDERKVVSAV
-445 LSGDYELRWDMES
+445 LSGDYELRWDT
-458 GDMAFTASCL
+458 GTGTMAFTASCL

-477 PYPKELWFTLSGETT
+477 PYPKELWFTLNGETT
-492 EELSDLLSDLMDREE
+492 AELTGLLSDLMDREE
-507 PVTVGALVWYLYGAT
+507 PVTVGALAWALTRSTSYG
-522 TAPWSDPVLY
+522 SPVFY
-532 WSEATELA
+532 WRDTVDFAGTLA
-540 AGMSIFL
+540 LFL
-547 GDEALV
+547 GDDALV

-563 GMEELA
+563 GMDDLA
-569 ALLGYGEDAYVYDYL
+569 ALLGYCEEDAGTYL
-584 GLQDFALECAFHDDG
+584 GLEAFALECAFHDDG
-599 AVTGSLLCL
+599 TVTGSLLCL
-608 TPDETWSPAV
+608 TPDESWSPAM
-618 RVTASWDFDLT
+618 RIAADWKFDLT
-629 GGGLEAEIHLKNQM
+629 SGSLEAELHLKNQM
-643 KLTITGSTALKE
+643 KLTLTVSTALEE
-655 TGEKPETGVPEGAAS
+655 TGEKPETQVPEGAAS
-670 MALEDLTGW
+670 TALEDLTGW

>member
-1 MKKLLSI
+1 MKKLISI
-8 LLTLALTLSLSVPAL
+8 LLTLALTLSLSAPAL

-34 LMDPPPPV
+34 LMDPPLPV

-114 TAMYQE
+114 TAMYRE

-141 PDAWLRTAYPDYRD
+141 PDAWLRRAYPDYRD

-162 DYGLADRAAFED
+162 DYGLADRAAFEA

-180 TNHLIWMESL
+180 TNHLIWMEDL
-190 RSDIDAA
+190 RSEIDAM

-212 YFAQEYPYYESQ
+212 YFTQEYPYYESQ
-224 EEFMAGYTLLDRAE
+224 EEFMAGYTLLGRAE

-244 WEYLTYYAVP
+244 WEYLTYYAAP
-254 EGNDPWTDDLKE
+254 SDPWTDDSKE

-271 PGELWVMVNGTYLTF
+271 PGELGVMVNGTYLTF
-286 EADKPY
+286 TGDKPY
-292 AEDGVTYVPADKLG
+292 AEDGVTYVPAAQLG
-306 EALGLELAGDYVPL
+306 EALGLELTGGYVPL
-320 RETAQAAGYE
+320 RETAQAAGCE
-330 IWWDQDYETAV
+330 VWWDQAYETAV
-341 VMDSDVLIGII
+341 VIDTAALVEAI

-358 LNGVLAKN
+358 LNGVLAKS
-366 TLDWERWAETED
+366 TPAWERWAETED

-401 ESLYGPEGLQTTGE
+401 ESLCGPEGLQTTGS
-415 YDLSAMMTLLEQ
+415 YDLSALMTLLEQ
-427 MGLLEYV
+427 MGLLDYV
-434 GEDELKVVSAV
+434 GEDERNVVAAV
-445 LSGDYELRWDMES
+445 LSGDYELRWDTET
-458 GDMAFTASCL
+458 GVMAFTASCL
-468 PDLLSMLGT
+468 PDLLSMMGT
-477 PYPKELWFTLSGETT
+477 PYPKELWFTLNGETT
-492 EELSDLLSDLMDREE
+492 AELTGLLSDLMDREE
-507 PVTVGALVWYLYGAT
+507 PVTVGALTWALTRSTSYG
-522 TAPWSDPVLY
+522 SPVFY
-532 WSEATELA
+532 WRDAVDFAGTLA
-540 AGMSIFL
+540 LFL
-547 GDEALV
+547 GDDTLV

-563 GMEELA
+563 GMDDLA
-569 ALLGYGEDAYVYDYL
+569 ALLGYGEEDAGTYL
-584 GLQDFALECAFHDDG
+584 GLEAFALECAFHDDG
-599 AVTGSLLCL
+599 SVTGSLLCL
-608 TPDETWSPAV
+608 TPDESWSPAM
-618 RVTASWDFDLT
+618 RVTASWDLDLT
-629 GGGLEAEIHLKNQM
+629 GGTVEAEFHLKNQM
-643 KLTITGSTALKE
+643 KLTLTVSTALEE
-655 TGEKPETGVPEGAAS
+655 TGEKPETQVPEGAAS
-670 MALEDLTGW
+670 TALEDLTGW

>member
-8 LLTLALTLSLSVPAL
+8 LLTLALTLSLSAPAL

-34 LMDPPPPV
+34 LVDPPLPV
-42 EDTLVIRDS
+42 EDSLVIGDS

-212 YFAQEYPYYESQ
+212 YFTQEYPYYESQ

-244 WEYLTYYAVP
+244 WEYLTYYAAP
-254 EGNDPWTDDLKE
+254 SDPWTDDSKE

-271 PGELWVMVNGTYLTF
+271 PGELGVMVNGTYLTF
-286 EADKPY
+286 TGDKPY
-292 AEDGVTYVPADKLG
+292 AEDGVTYVPADELG
-306 EALGLELAGDYVPL
+306 EALGLELTGGYVPL
-320 RETAQAAGYE
+320 RETAQAAGCE
-330 IWWDQDYETAV
+330 VWWDQADETAV
-341 VMDSDVLIGII
+341 VMDPDALIGAI

-366 TLDWERWAETED
+366 TPAWERWAETEE

-401 ESLYGPEGLQTTGE
+401 ESLCGPEGLQTTGS
-415 YDLSAMMTLLEQ
+415 YDLSALMTLLEG
-427 MGLLEYV
+427 MGLLDYV
-434 GEDELKVVSAV
+434 GEDERDVVTAV

-458 GDMAFTASCL
+458 GNMAFTASCL

-477 PYPKELWFTLSGETT
+477 PYPKELWFTLNGEATA
-492 EELSDLLSDLMDREE
+492 ELTGLLSDLMDREK
-507 PVTVGALVWYLYGAT
+507 PVTVGALAWALTRSTSYG
-522 TAPWSDPVLY
+522 SPVFY
-532 WSEATELA
+532 WRDAVDFAGTLA
-540 AGMSIFL
+540 LFL
-547 GDEALV
+547 GDDALV

-563 GMEELA
+563 GMDDLA
-569 ALLGYGEDAYVYDYL
+569 ALLGYGEEDAGTYL
-584 GLQDFALECAFHDDG
+584 GLEAFALECAFGDDG

-608 TPDETWSPAV
+608 TPDESWSPAM
-618 RVTASWDFDLT
+618 RVTAGWDLDLT
-629 GGGLEAEIHLKNQM
+629 GGTVEAEFHLKNQM
-643 KLTITGSTALKE
+643 KLTITGSTALEE

-670 MALEDLTGW
+670 VALEDLTGW

>member
-1 MKKLLSI
+1 MKKLLSV

-23 AAAPEEVPLPD
+23 AAAPAEVPLPD
-34 LMDPPPPV
+34 LMDPSLSV

-66 PEEAAQLEANLEQ
+66 PEEAAAMEAAIDTYVQEM
-79 WAMTSWGYASVAEM
+79 WYYDSVAEM
-93 AEAWGESE
+93 AEYWGESE
-101 AYIRDMLLEEQVG
+101 AYIRDMLLEEQVWAA
-114 TAMYQE
+114 TVQE
-120 EQQAA
+120 EEQAA

-162 DYGLADRAAFED
+162 DYNLADRAAFEE
-174 YMEGDY
+174 YMKRDY
-180 TNHLIWMESL
+180 TNHLIWMENL
-190 RSDIDAA
+190 RSESDAA
-197 LAENAAALDGFDVDA
+197 LAESPAALDGFDVDA
-212 YFAQEYPYYESQ
+212 YFTQEYPYYSDQ
-224 EEFMAGYTLLDRAE
+224 EEFMADYGLLDRAE

-244 WEYLTYYAVP
+244 WEYLTYYAAP
-254 EGNDPWTDDLKE
+254 EGSDPWTDDLKE

-271 PGELWVMVNGTYLTF
+271 PGELGIMVNGTYLTF
-286 EADKPY
+286 DGDKPY
-292 AEDGVTYVPADKLG
+292 AEDGVTYVPAAELG
-306 EALGLELAGDYVPL
+306 EALGLELTGDYVPL
-320 RETAQAAGYE
+320 RETAQAAGCE
-330 IWWDQDYETAV
+330 IWWDQNYETAV
-341 VMDSDVLIGII
+341 VMDPDVLVAAI
-352 DSGFTA
+352 DSGFTT

-366 TLDWERWAETED
+366 TLDWERWAATED
-378 WTVTLTMFDTLNGDK
+378 WTITLTMFDSLNGDK

-401 ESLYGPEGLQTTGE
+401 ESLYGPEGLQATGN
-415 YDLSAMMTLLEQ
+415 YDLAALMTLLEQ

-445 LSGDYELRWDMES
+445 LSGDYELRWDTET
-458 GDMAFTASCL
+458 GAMAFTASCL
-468 PDLLSMLGT
+468 PDLLSMMGT
-477 PYPKELWFTLSGETT
+477 PYPKEMWFTMSGETT
-492 EELSDLLSDLMDREE
+492 EELTALFSDLMDREE
-507 PVTVGALVWYLYGAT
+507 PVTAGALVWYLYAST

-547 GDEALV
+547 GDDALV

-569 ALLGYGEDAYVYDYL
+569 ALLGYGEEDAYAYL
-584 GLQDFALECAFHDDG
+584 GLQDFTLECAFHDDG
-599 AVTGSLLCL
+599 VVTGSLLCL
-608 TPDETWSPAV
+608 TPDESWSPAM

-629 GGGLEAEIHLKNQM
+629 SGTMEAEIHLKNQM
-643 KLTITGSTALKE
+643 KLTLTASTSME
-655 TGEKPETGVPEGAAS
+655 EREGKPETQVPEGAAS

>member
-1 MKKLLSI
+1 MKKLISI
-8 LLTLALTLSLSVPAL
+8 LLTLALTLSLSAPAL

-34 LMDPPPPV
+34 LVDPPLPV
-42 EDTLVIRDS
+42 EDSLVIGDS

-114 TAMYQE
+114 TAMYRE

-162 DYGLADRAAFED
+162 DYDLADRAAFED

-190 RSDIDAA
+190 RSEIDAM

-212 YFAQEYPYYESQ
+212 YFTQEYPYYESQ
-224 EEFMAGYTLLDRAE
+224 EEFMAGYTLLGRAE

-244 WEYLTYYAVP
+244 WEYLTYYAAP
-254 EGNDPWTDDLKE
+254 SDPWTDDSKE

-271 PGELWVMVNGTYLTF
+271 PGELGIMVNGAYLTF
-286 EADKPY
+286 EGDQPY
-292 AEDGVTYVPADKLG
+292 AENGVTYVPAEALG
-306 EALGLELAGDYVPL
+306 EALGLTLTGDYVPL
-320 RETAQAAGYE
+320 RETAQAAGCE
-330 IWWDQDYETAV
+330 VWWDQDYETAV
-341 VMDSDVLIGII
+341 VIDTAALVEAI

-358 LNGVLAKN
+358 LNGVLAKSVPA
-366 TLDWERWAETED
+366 WERWAETED

-401 ESLYGPEGLQTTGE
+401 ESLCGPEGLQAAGK
-415 YDLSAMMTLLEQ
+415 YDLSALMTLLEQ

-434 GEDELKVVSAV
+434 GEDERKVVSAV
-445 LSGDYELRWDMES
+445 LSGDYELRWDT
-458 GDMAFTASCL
+458 GTGTMAFTASCL

-477 PYPKELWFTLSGETT
+477 PYPKELWFTLNGETT
-492 EELSDLLSDLMDREE
+492 AELTGLLSDLMDREE
-507 PVTVGALVWYLYGAT
+507 PVTVGALAWALTRSTSYG
-522 TAPWSDPVLY
+522 SPVFY
-532 WSEATELA
+532 WRDTVDFAGTLA
-540 AGMSIFL
+540 LFL
-547 GDEALV
+547 GDDALV

-563 GMEELA
+563 GMTDLA
-569 ALLGYGEDAYVYDYL
+569 ALLGYGEEDAGTYL
-584 GLQDFALECAFHDDG
+584 GLEAFALECAFGDDG

-608 TPDETWSPAV
+608 TPDESWSPAM
-618 RVTASWDFDLT
+618 RIAADWKFDLT
-629 GGGLEAEIHLKNQM
+629 SGSLEAELHLKNQM
-643 KLTITGSTALKE
+643 KLTLTVSTALEE
-655 TGEKPETGVPEGAAS
+655 TGEKPETQVPEGAAS
-670 MALEDLTGW
+670 TALEDLTGW

>member
-8 LLTLALTLSLSVPAL
+8 LLTLALTLSLSAPAL

-34 LMDPPPPV
+34 LMDPPLPV

-120 EQQAA
+120 ERQAA

-162 DYGLADRAAFED
+162 DYDLADRAAFED

-180 TNHLIWMESL
+180 TNHLIWIESL
-190 RSDIDAA
+190 RSEIDAM

-212 YFAQEYPYYESQ
+212 YFTQEYPYYESQ
-224 EEFMAGYTLLDRAE
+224 EEFMAGYTLLDRTE

-244 WEYLTYYAVP
+244 WEYLTYYAAP
-254 EGNDPWTDDLKE
+254 SDPWTDDSKE

-271 PGELWVMVNGTYLTF
+271 PGELGIMVNGAYLTF
-286 EADKPY
+286 EGDQPY
-292 AEDGVTYVPADKLG
+292 AENGVTYVPAEALG
-306 EALGLELAGDYVPL
+306 EALGLTLTGDYVPL
-320 RETAQAAGYE
+320 RETAQAAGCE
-330 IWWDQDYETAV
+330 VWWDQDYETAV
-341 VMDSDVLIGII
+341 VIDTAALVEAI
-352 DSGFTA
+352 DSGFTT
-358 LNGVLAKN
+358 LNGVLAKSVPA
-366 TLDWERWAETED
+366 WERWAETED

-401 ESLYGPEGLQTTGE
+401 ESLCGPEGLQAAGK
-415 YDLSAMMTLLEQ
+415 YDLSALMTLLEQ

-434 GEDELKVVSAV
+434 GEDERKVVSAV
-445 LSGDYELRWDMES
+445 LSGDYELRWDT
-458 GDMAFTASCL
+458 GTGTMAFTASCL
-468 PDLLSMLGT
+468 PDLLSMMGT
-477 PYPKELWFTLSGETT
+477 PYPKELWFTLNGETT
-492 EELSDLLSDLMDREE
+492 AELTGLLSDLMDREE
-507 PVTVGALVWYLYGAT
+507 PVTVGALAWALTRSTSYG
-522 TAPWSDPVLY
+522 SPVFY
-532 WSEATELA
+532 WRDTVDFAGTLA
-540 AGMSIFL
+540 LFL
-547 GDEALV
+547 GDDALV
-553 REGDAWVLRL
+553 RGGDAWVLRL
-563 GMEELA
+563 GMDDLA
-569 ALLGYGEDAYVYDYL
+569 ALLGYGEEDAGTYL
-584 GLQDFALECAFHDDG
+584 GLEAFALECAFHDDG
-599 AVTGSLLCL
+599 TVTGSLLCL
-608 TPDETWSPAV
+608 TPDESWSPAMRIV
-618 RVTASWDFDLT
+618 ADWKFDLT
-629 GGGLEAEIHLKNQM
+629 SGSLEAELHLKNQM
-643 KLTITGSTALKE
+643 KLTITGASSVEE
-655 TGEKPETGVPEGAAS
+655 THKQPETGVPEGAAS
-670 MALEDLTGW
+670 TALEDLTGW

>member
-8 LLTLALTLSLSVPAL
+8 LLTLALTLSLSAPAL

-34 LMDPPPPV
+34 LVDPPLPV
-42 EDTLVIRDS
+42 EDSLVIGDS

-155 PEEAFMA
+155 PEEAFIA

-212 YFAQEYPYYESQ
+212 YFTQEYPYYESQ

-244 WEYLTYYAVP
+244 WEYLTYYAAP
-254 EGNDPWTDDLKE
+254 SDPWTDDSKE

-271 PGELWVMVNGTYLTF
+271 PGELGVMVNGTYLTF
-286 EADKPY
+286 EGDQPY
-292 AEDGVTYVPADKLG
+292 AEDGVTYVPADELG
-306 EALGLELAGDYVPL
+306 EALGLELTGGYVPL
-320 RETAQAAGYE
+320 RETAQAAGCE
-330 IWWDQDYETAV
+330 VWWDQAYETAV
-341 VMDSDVLIGII
+341 VMDPDALIGAI

-366 TLDWERWAETED
+366 TPAWERWAETEE

-401 ESLYGPEGLQTTGE
+401 ESLCGPEGLQAAGK
-415 YDLSAMMTLLEQ
+415 YDLSALMTLLEG
-427 MGLLEYV
+427 MGLLDYV
-434 GEDELKVVSAV
+434 GEDERDVVTAV

-458 GDMAFTASCL
+458 GNMAFTASCL

-477 PYPKELWFTLSGETT
+477 PYPKELWFTLNGETT
-492 EELSDLLSDLMDREE
+492 AELTGLLSDLMDREK
-507 PVTVGALVWYLYGAT
+507 PVTVGALAWALTRSTSYG
-522 TAPWSDPVLY
+522 SPVFY
-532 WSEATELA
+532 WRDAVDFAGTLA
-540 AGMSIFL
+540 LFL
-547 GDEALV
+547 GDDALV

-563 GMEELA
+563 GMDDLA
-569 ALLGYGEDAYVYDYL
+569 ALLGYGEEDAGTYL
-584 GLQDFALECAFHDDG
+584 GLEAFALECAFGDDG

-608 TPDETWSPAV
+608 TPDESWSPAM
-618 RVTASWDFDLT
+618 RVTAGWDLDLT
-629 GGGLEAEIHLKNQM
+629 GGTVEAEFHLKNQM
-643 KLTITGSTALKE
+643 KLTLTGTSALEE

-670 MALEDLTGW
+670 VALEDLTGW